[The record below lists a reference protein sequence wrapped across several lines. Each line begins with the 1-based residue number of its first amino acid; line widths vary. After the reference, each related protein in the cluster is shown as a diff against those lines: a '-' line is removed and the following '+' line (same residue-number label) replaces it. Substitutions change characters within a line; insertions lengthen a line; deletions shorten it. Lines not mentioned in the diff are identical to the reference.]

1 MNVEELDKAL
11 RLINGNL
18 ITDKECQYIRFVN
31 ENNRVEMNF
40 FCILVLFRFWKFQEL
55 DVLIWNYSA

>member
-18 ITDKECQYIRFVN
+18 ITEKECQYIRFVN
-31 ENNRVEMNF
+31 ENNRIEMNF
-40 FCILVLFRFWKFQEL
+40 FICWFRL
-55 DVLIWNYSA
+55 DFENTRS

>member
-40 FCILVLFRFWKFQEL
+40 FCILVLFRF
-55 DVLIWNYSA
+55 